1 MGIITSSE
9 NTKLK
14 LSIQVRLNGL
24 SFLIINCDSNE
35 LVWYNTKAFPRDHNP
50 VKILADIENLYT
62 TEKALQ
68 NSFQEVVLL
77 FSNDL
82 YSLIPEEYFL
92 EEEASQYLKFNTKI
106 LKTDVVA
113 HDLLQ
118 ENQLVNVYI
127 PFTNITNYLFDKYG
141 EFEYK
146 HSISVLI
153 QAVLEKEISLAPSV
167 YLNCYKEYY
176 DLVVIQ
182 NNKLLLS
189 NSFNFDTEADFI
201 YYLLFTLEQLKL
213 DPSEINLILSGE
225 ISEESENYKIAYT
238 YIKNV
243 SFLKPDLKLQMTG
256 EYNEQFQREA
266 FVLLK
271 SIECE

>member
-1 MGIITSSE
+1 MGITTNIQ

-24 SFLIINCDSNE
+24 SFLIINCDGNE
-35 LVWYNTKAFPRDHNP
+35 LVWYRSTTFPRDYNP
-50 VKILADIENLYT
+50 IKILADIEYLYQ
-62 TEKALQ
+62 TEEVLQ
-68 NSFQEVVLL
+68 NPFSEVILL

-82 YSLIPEEYFL
+82 YSLVPEEYFF
-92 EEEASQYLKFNTKI
+92 EEEASQFLKFNTKI

-113 HDLLQ
+113 HDLLA
-118 ENQLVNVYI
+118 ENQMVNIYI

-146 HSISVLI
+146 HSITVLI
-153 QAVLEKEISLAPSV
+153 QSVLEKELNLAPCV
-167 YLNCYKEYY
+167 YLNNYKDYY
-176 DLVVIQ
+176 DLVIVR
-182 NNKLLLS
+182 NNKLLFS
-189 NSFNFDTEADFI
+189 NSFSYDTEADFI

-213 DPSEINLILSGE
+213 DPSEVNLIFSGE
-225 ISEESENYKIAYT
+225 IPEESKYYKIAYT

-243 SFLKPDLKLQMTG
+243 SFIEPNLSLQVSG
-256 EYNEQFQREA
+256 ENRDHFFREA

-271 SIECE
+271 SIKCE